1 MANKRFAQFTA
12 ASEMKDSDIL
22 LINDGNGVKK
32 VTVAEFR
39 GVTGAGSRNGIYR
52 GKYLGDSYTADQK
65 AAIAAGT
72 FEDLYI
78 GDYWTIDGVNYRIA
92 AFDYW
97 LNTGDTDH
105 VVTDHHVVI
114 VPDTNLDDQ
123 KMNDSNVT
131 TGAYVGSKMY
141 TTYMATAKNKVKA
154 AFGDPN
160 ILTCRDYLANATS
173 NGRPSAGAWYDLRID
188 LMNEHMVYGSKFFE
202 PTSDGTNIPCVYST
216 CKTILPLF
224 LLKPD
229 LICNRANW
237 WLRDV
242 VSTTLFAY
250 VGYNGVAYFNSASY
264 ADGVR
269 PAFAIH

>member
-1 MANKRFAQFTA
+1 MPNKKFGQFAA

-97 LNTGDTDH
+97 LMQIT
-105 VVTDHHVVI
+105 
-114 VPDTNLDDQ
+114 L
-123 KMNDSNVT
+123 
-131 TGAYVGSKMY
+131 
-141 TTYMATAKNKVKA
+141 
-154 AFGDPN
+154 
-160 ILTCRDYLANATS
+160 
-173 NGRPSAGAWYDLRID
+173 LRII
-188 LMNEHMVYGSKFFE
+188 M
-202 PTSDGTNIPCVYST
+202 
-216 CKTILPLF
+216 
-224 LLKPD
+224 
-229 LICNRANW
+229 
-237 WLRDV
+237 WL
-242 VSTTLFAY
+242 
-250 VGYNGVAYFNSASY
+250 
-264 ADGVR
+264 
-269 PAFAIH
+269 